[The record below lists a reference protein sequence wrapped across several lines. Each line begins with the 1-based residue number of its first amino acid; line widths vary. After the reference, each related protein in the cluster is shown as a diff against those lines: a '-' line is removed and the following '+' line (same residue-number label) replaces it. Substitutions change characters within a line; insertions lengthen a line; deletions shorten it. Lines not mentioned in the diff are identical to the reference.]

1 MNLRKTKS
9 LLLSFAF
16 VTSTISLNT
25 LNSAHAV
32 TASSYLS
39 SSTVYA
45 INTFTTAGSTEN
57 WTVPYGVTS
66 IDAIA
71 VGAGGGGGTD
81 GGNGGGGGELRVI
94 TGQSVTPGN
103 TLAITVGSGGS
114 GAVWT
119 GSDATVGGN
128 TTLKVGA
135 TTILQANGGQ
145 AGVGWSSAQNTAAGG
160 AGGSGGT
167 GSNGGNG
174 GLNRYQQNVGIGGAG
189 SAGPQTTI
197 PSGSAVNYGGG
208 GGGGS
213 CWDTNSQTTAGAG
226 GGAGGGGSGAG
237 FTRSSSSSMGSPAG
251 SSGTANTGGG
261 GGGGAACDGGVPAQN
276 QVNQRTAGG
285 AGGSGVVV
293 IRYILS
299 APTTPAFPSGS
310 DTGQSNSDRI
320 TASTS
325 FSLTGTAVGGSSI
338 QIYNGASAVGSPCTA
353 NVTTGAYSCALT
365 GLTDGTYVFSAKA
378 SVSGGSAVASASSIT
393 VVIDATPPSLEPSS
407 GISVAENQTSISTL
421 TSNETVTM
429 QMTDGVDSLTVN
441 FNTSTGVLTFKQ
453 AQDYEA
459 PADSNA
465 DRIYVVR
472 IQVTDIAGNWRYRD
486 ISITL
491 TNVNES
497 STLSAPSISST
508 VYKGVVE
515 TITVTINVSG
525 KVRFFVG
532 GKRIST
538 CKDRVTSGSYPNNSA
553 TCLWKPP
560 VTGRQVLTATLT
572 PTDST
577 FSTSTSAPTLV
588 QVRKRT
594 TTR

>member
-1 MNLRKTKS
+1 M
-9 LLLSFAF
+9 
-16 VTSTISLNT
+16 TS
-25 LNSAHAV
+25 
-32 TASSYLS
+32 SSYVN

-57 WTVPYGVTS
+57 WIVPYGVTS

-71 VGAGGGGGTD
+71 VGGGGGGGTD

-119 GSDATVGGN
+119 GSGATVGEN

-145 AGVGWSSAQNTAAGG
+145 AGVGWSSGQNIAAGG
-160 AGGSGGT
+160 TGGSGGT
-167 GSNGGNG
+167 GSAGGNG
-174 GLNRYQQNVGIGGAG
+174 GLNRYQQNVGIGGVG

-197 PSGSAVNYGGG
+197 PTGSAVNYGGG

-213 CWDTNSQTTAGAG
+213 CWDTSSQTTAGAS
-226 GGAGGGGSGAG
+226 GGAGGGGGGAG
-237 FTRSSSSSMGSPAG
+237 FTRNSSSSMGSPAG
-251 SSGTANTGGG
+251 SAGSANTGGG

-276 QVNQRTAGG
+276 NVNQRTAGG

-293 IRYILS
+293 IRYVLS
-299 APTTPAFPSGS
+299 APTTPVFPSGS
-310 DTGQSNSDRI
+310 DTGQSSSDRI

-338 QIYNGASAVGSPCTA
+338 QIFNGASAIGSPCTA
-353 NVTTGAYSCALT
+353 NVTTGAYSCALS
-365 GLTDGTYVFSAKA
+365 GLADGTYVLSAKA
-378 SVSGGSAVASASSIT
+378 SVAGGSAVSSASSIT

-407 GISVAENQTSISTL
+407 GVSVAENQTSISTI

-429 QMTDGVDSLTVN
+429 QMTGGVDSLTVN
-441 FNTSTGVLTFKQ
+441 FNSSTGVLTFKQ

-459 PADSNA
+459 PTDSNA
-465 DRIYVVR
+465 DRVYVVR
-472 IQVTDIAGNWRYRD
+472 IQVTDVAGNWRYRD

-497 STLSAPSISST
+497 ATVSAPTVSGTINKGIST
-508 VYKGVVE
+508 
-515 TITVTINVSG
+515 TITVTLNTAG
-525 KVRFFVG
+525 KVRFFLG
-532 GKRIST
+532 GKRISNCLAKST
-538 CKDRVTSGSYPNNSA
+538 TGSYPNFSA
-553 TCLWKPP
+553 TCSWKPS
-560 VTGRQVLTATLT
+560 VTGKQSLTASIT
-572 PTDST
+572 PTDSS
-577 FSTSTSAPTLV
+577 FSAATSASTLV
-588 QVRKRT
+588 QV
-594 TTR
+594 TRRANQR